1 MDEVLYRKYRPQS
14 FDDVYGQDHVKT
26 VLIQSIKHQK
36 VSHAYLFSGP
46 RGSGKTTV
54 ARIMSREL
62 GVSGVDVSEID
73 AASHRG
79 IDDVRNLRE
88 SVSFQPTGS
97 ERKMYILDEVH
108 MLTNE
113 AFNALLKT
121 LEEPPAHAFFILCT
135 TEPHKVPQ
143 TILSRCMH
151 LPFKKATTE
160 QLAQFIIEY
169 SKREG
174 VRLHPDSA
182 TLLAAH
188 ADGAYRDALVL
199 LEKVIGLCIKG
210 EVSPS
215 DIEKRVGI
223 VGQDFADDLLK
234 DIEQN
239 DAKSFYNKIHAYSQE
254 GGNVV
259 HITSKLVERVQVKV
273 LECMSDS
280 VSGVDG
286 ECSAQLDTL
295 WELLEAQKLMNQV
308 SNPLTVLVASVMNII
323 RNATTA
329 SEHKDDT
336 HIETPSEF
344 SNNETSNVQPVQ
356 SEDSSWNHMLLLV
369 KEKNKTAE
377 ALLKSARL
385 VSVDDGVMVVAFSFA
400 FHKSKV
406 ETAEI
411 CAIIED
417 AAQQVYGKK
426 IALSCVLTDQTKKEV
441 SYSPSC
447 APPSIDVMSP
457 DALLSQAHEVFGGQM
472 IE

>member
-234 DIEQN
+234 AKIEGKVADKN
-239 DAKSFYNKIHAYSQE
+239 PDKKKTVKVKAKKETVANKILA
-254 GGNVV
+254 
-259 HITSKLVERVQVKV
+259 K
-273 LECMSDS
+273 
-280 VSGVDG
+280 
-286 ECSAQLDTL
+286 
-295 WELLEAQKLMNQV
+295 
-308 SNPLTVLVASVMNII
+308 
-323 RNATTA
+323 
-329 SEHKDDT
+329 KD
-336 HIETPSEF
+336 
-344 SNNETSNVQPVQ
+344 
-356 SEDSSWNHMLLLV
+356 
-369 KEKNKTAE
+369 
-377 ALLKSARL
+377 
-385 VSVDDGVMVVAFSFA
+385 
-400 FHKSKV
+400 
-406 ETAEI
+406 
-411 CAIIED
+411 
-417 AAQQVYGKK
+417 
-426 IALSCVLTDQTKKEV
+426 TKKATLAANKAATKMAGTKKTTVRKAAKKTEK
-441 SYSPSC
+441 
-447 APPSIDVMSP
+447 
-457 DALLSQAHEVFGGQM
+457 
-472 IE
+472 